1 MCVRDRESETVSDS
15 LLDLLRHFPQV
26 FNSWLFFLQQTDPD
40 RLLLV
45 LNTLGKCDEVVHLLL
60 QHAYDELDLAKRKA
74 ALTGVQRVVATAV
87 SAGRKEMQF
96 YGDVRVLCGSEA

>member
-1 MCVRDRESETVSDS
+1 M
-15 LLDLLRHFPQV
+15 
-26 FNSWLFFLQQTDPD
+26 
-40 RLLLV
+40 
-45 LNTLGKCDEVVHLLL
+45 VHLLL